1 MCAWETGLQKPRK
14 NTLVSNKEILE
25 KKGFLDERE
34 AKLLFYQFLRNNI
47 SFSASLLMGI
57 DLFPFQ
63 HIGIN
68 SMLKSDYSLCVWSRG
83 LSKCTHIN
91 SLVSTNYGT
100 KRVGDVNVGDKIL
113 AKNGYCLVED
123 KVVNE
128 EQKTYK
134 VTSQKGYESEG
145 LDYHRVLV
153 LNKDLTQ
160 TWKFSKDLSIGDCL
174 IMRKNAEFPEQ
185 IDIFDGFVDFS
196 DNRSTNVINP
206 KGASLAN
213 WYYFFGLFMG
223 DGHFGDKCV
232 KITSADQEIGDFL
245 YEFASS
251 IGIRIH
257 AYCKKDALAKDYT
270 MASKSLKSFLIHCGF
285 VPRTKAFKK
294 TIPVKL
300 LQASKDNL
308 CLLLRGF
315 FDTDGYVATPKTR
328 RNTHIATIGF
338 TSSSYDLI
346 KQIRFLLLQL
356 GIVSKT
362 GVTFKGGD
370 MKFGD
375 KIYQCN
381 KAWSIIITSY
391 DNTSAFAKNI
401 GFLIKRKQAL
411 LDVIKAAKY
420 VSGEFSEY
428 IPYIGEYLISKMNK
442 KSICLGKQKG
452 GIKLNFRKNTSKRL
466 GAELVKY
473 VDEDSAAK
481 INALLGPN
489 LFFDTVAKIEEGS
502 AVTVDLQVQ
511 EEHCYVSDGFI
522 NHNSFSAGICAGLD
536 AMFSQ
541 GINIGILSSSY
552 RQCLEENEY
561 VLCESGLK
569 KIKEVSV
576 GEKLFAKD
584 GLQEIKNKWV
594 NEKSDGIE
602 IKTKKCYSLK
612 GKREHRILTYNEDL
626 MIFEYKE
633 IKDLKIGDHVPI
645 SCNEKSNGSDLIS
658 NLDVL
663 KRDHHCIKHLVGLKD
678 CEEFYYFMG
687 QMLGDG
693 YFGKSSH
700 NTRFNLTTADQETID
715 YVSSYISSILP
726 NNSISIRRKVGS
738 LCMEMCFSSSVLCD
752 VFEDLGY
759 KANTTATFKEIPEK
773 IFLAKKEYIAS
784 FIRGLID
791 SDGHIGLQG
800 EVCLNTSSKKLAK
813 QFQLLLLTFG
823 IVSGITTEPARGEME
838 IMGVKCIGRE
848 SYKVRITN
856 YYNLNLFYNKIG
868 CRLSRKQNKL
878 AEYLAGCKR
887 TTNEFVVP
895 KLGAIIHE
903 KYRKKNIKHG
913 IKRSN
918 FKGNANK
925 YSIKK
930 ALKIGFLN
938 KEDHDLLKSI
948 AETDFYFDKVTE
960 IREVED
966 IITYDIEV
974 DNEHC
979 YWGNGFINHNSK
991 MIFKKI
997 EDIAAKPEAYLFRQ
1011 AISKI
1016 RHSNDCWE
1024 LEIGRSRITALPLGD
1039 GEKLRGYRFNR
1050 IYIDEFLLMPERV
1063 ITEILSPFLAVVQ
1076 EPQKR
1081 KEIYDLESKLIARGE
1096 MKEEDRHQFESNKL
1110 IALSSA
1116 SYKFEYLYKLYQ
1128 QYENLILNP
1137 KPDNNAKR
1145 CIIQLSYD
1153 CAPDHLYDQNQIDQ
1167 AKATMSEAQFQRE
1180 YGAQFTSESDGFFSQ
1195 SKISACTVPDGETPS
1210 VEAQGDP
1217 NEEYIV
1223 SVDPS
1228 WAETS
1233 TSDDFAIQILK
1244 INKEKQITTLVH
1256 SYAIPGGALKEHIS
1270 YFYYIISNFN
1280 VVAMCFDYSGGLTF
1294 MKACNESELFKF
1306 NKIELKI
1313 IEVEFDKPEDYNAN
1327 LISAKNE
1334 YNKSNHKTVFM
1345 RKATSAWIRVANE
1358 QLQSSLDHKRIFF
1371 ASPALDGQFRLQTMK
1386 NIDIFDLKY
1395 RRKTAEEESLDE
1407 VDWEEGA
1414 KRTSS
1419 MIDFLEHIH
1428 DMIRLTKT
1436 QLTMIVP
1443 TTSVQGTQSFDL
1455 PKNLKG
1461 SGRDRARKD
1470 SYSALVL
1477 GNWISKIYFD
1487 MQTINVEE
1495 TDSTFTPMMI

>member
-83 LSKCTHIN
+83 LSKCAKFD
-91 SLVSTNYGT
+91 SLVSTDKGI
-100 KRVGDVNVGDKIL
+100 KQIIDVDVGDKIL
-113 AKNGYCLVED
+113 AKDDYCLVED
-123 KVVNE
+123 KVINQEDV
-128 EQKTYK
+128 TYK
-134 VTSQKGYESEG
+134 ITSRRGYESEG

-153 LNKDLTQ
+153 LTPNLDMEWKFAKDVKVGEFLVMKKGGLFFDQINIFNGFINVLSNKDTVSQEINL
-160 TWKFSKDLSIGDCL
+160 
-174 IMRKNAEFPEQ
+174 
-185 IDIFDGFVDFS
+185 
-196 DNRSTNVINP
+196 TNV
-206 KGASLAN
+206 SLLD
-213 WYYFFGLFMG
+213 WYYFFGLVIG
-223 DGHFGDKCV
+223 DGYLTHNFV
-232 KITSADQEIGDFL
+232 KITNQDPEIG
-245 YEFASS
+245 EF
-251 IGIRIH
+251 
-257 AYCKKDALAKDYT
+257 
-270 MASKSLKSFLIHCGF
+270 MKSFAERLGANLTIRAYDNKPHVFDFCINSVHLTKFLVHCGF
-285 VPRTKAFKK
+285 VFGKLAHEKI
-294 TIPVKL
+294 IPFRL
-300 LQASKDNL
+300 LKCSEENA
-308 CLLLRGF
+308 CAILRGLY
-315 FDTDGYVATPKTR
+315 DCDGSAVERKGKKKELIISFA
-328 RNTHIATIGF
+328 N
-338 TSSSYDLI
+338 SSYELI
-346 KQIRFLLLQL
+346 KQIRLILLNL
-356 GIVSKT
+356 GITTQTKISSKAQLKWINGKQYPCKT
-362 GVTFKGGD
+362 IWALNCFARSQSLR
-370 MKFGD
+370 FFD
-375 KIYQCN
+375 KV
-381 KAWSIIITSY
+381 
-391 DNTSAFAKNI
+391 
-401 GFLIKRKQAL
+401 GFLIKRKQNRRAYL
-411 LDVIKAAKY
+411 EDKQHFNIDNDPIPY
-420 VSGEFSEY
+420 VSKFLLEKEGKIRIHNKNTRQWLTLGKSLTTNKGLLKSLL
-428 IPYIGEYLISKMNK
+428 PYISEQSSFK
-442 KSICLGKQKG
+442 
-452 GIKLNFRKNTSKRL
+452 IKP
-466 GAELVKY
+466 
-473 VDEDSAAK
+473 
-481 INALLGPN
+481 LLRDDF
-489 LFFDTVAKIEEGS
+489 FFDEVKSVEQTFS
-502 AVTVDLQVQ
+502 VTVDLQVKG
-511 EEHCYVSDGFI
+511 EHCYMSDGFI

-552 RQCLEENEY
+552 RQ
-561 VLCESGLK
+561 
-569 KIKEVSV
+569 
-576 GEKLFAKD
+576 
-584 GLQEIKNKWV
+584 
-594 NEKSDGIE
+594 
-602 IKTKKCYSLK
+602 
-612 GKREHRILTYNEDL
+612 
-626 MIFEYKE
+626 
-633 IKDLKIGDHVPI
+633 
-645 SCNEKSNGSDLIS
+645 
-658 NLDVL
+658 
-663 KRDHHCIKHLVGLKD
+663 
-678 CEEFYYFMG
+678 
-687 QMLGDG
+687 
-693 YFGKSSH
+693 
-700 NTRFNLTTADQETID
+700 
-715 YVSSYISSILP
+715 
-726 NNSISIRRKVGS
+726 
-738 LCMEMCFSSSVLCD
+738 
-752 VFEDLGY
+752 
-759 KANTTATFKEIPEK
+759 
-773 IFLAKKEYIAS
+773 
-784 FIRGLID
+784 
-791 SDGHIGLQG
+791 
-800 EVCLNTSSKKLAK
+800 
-813 QFQLLLLTFG
+813 
-823 IVSGITTEPARGEME
+823 
-838 IMGVKCIGRE
+838 
-848 SYKVRITN
+848 
-856 YYNLNLFYNKIG
+856 
-868 CRLSRKQNKL
+868 
-878 AEYLAGCKR
+878 
-887 TTNEFVVP
+887 
-895 KLGAIIHE
+895 
-903 KYRKKNIKHG
+903 
-913 IKRSN
+913 
-918 FKGNANK
+918 
-925 YSIKK
+925 
-930 ALKIGFLN
+930 
-938 KEDHDLLKSI
+938 
-948 AETDFYFDKVTE
+948 
-960 IREVED
+960 
-966 IITYDIEV
+966 
-974 DNEHC
+974 
-979 YWGNGFINHNSK
+979 SK

-1358 QLQSSLDHKRIFF
+1358 QLQSALDHKRIFF